1 MDKSTLKKNFHTEIT
16 FLNYV
21 ASKLFLH
28 PRTEGKGN
36 NRNFYGYHL
45 IYSLVW
51 LAIIQLSIT
60 LYLYGLKNL
69 IAFTTVAPN
78 VGVCMISALKYSI
91 IYNNK
96 PYYDRFFKHY
106 GEDIWQTI
114 PESKENAKVI
124 SKYTFISKVINR
136 VFVCYSLPLVLYV
149 DSFPWLIMKF
159 QTKFLGKEKQLLYP
173 FDGWYPFDKT
183 VWYFAAY
190 SWESLMTGI
199 VVMIYMYSDMINIF
213 SVTSICM
220 EFRILGIS
228 LKNLVSDEDIQQMKG
243 KDAEQVN
250 RRIKNDLKTI
260 LAKHDVLAGMC
271 KELDQLLGNTMFANY
286 TSGCGFICLT
296 AFTFTV
302 VDDFYQSIRCFFFF
316 LSLLAAVLD
325 HCIIGQIISDHSM
338 QLADAIYSS
347 NWTHADQSTKR
358 TLLILLMRTQKPF
371 ELTAKGFVTMD
382 LNTFTDIMSTSY
394 QFFNLLRTCYLPQ
407 MGEI

>member
-1 MDKSTLKKNFHTEIT
+1 
-16 FLNYV
+16 
-21 ASKLFLH
+21 
-28 PRTEGKGN
+28 
-36 NRNFYGYHL
+36 
-45 IYSLVW
+45 
-51 LAIIQLSIT
+51 
-60 LYLYGLKNL
+60 
-69 IAFTTVAPN
+69 
-78 VGVCMISALKYSI
+78 MISALKYSI

-114 PESKENAKVI
+114 PESKENAKII

-296 AFTFTV
+296 AFTFT
-302 VDDFYQSIRCFFFF
+302 
-316 LSLLAAVLD
+316 
-325 HCIIGQIISDHSM
+325 SM